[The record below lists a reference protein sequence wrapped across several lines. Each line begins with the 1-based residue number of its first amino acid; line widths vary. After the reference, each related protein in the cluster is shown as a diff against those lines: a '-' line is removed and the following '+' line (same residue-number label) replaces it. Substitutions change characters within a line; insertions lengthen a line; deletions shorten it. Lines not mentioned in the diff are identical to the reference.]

1 MQSYYTAQFNGR
13 NTINIIDLRKN
24 SVVNRTTFQ
33 GTVINGP
40 IVVGDRCT
48 IVVEDGK
55 LKKGIVI
62 KLPSGS
68 VVDRFTM

>member
-1 MQSYYTAQFNGR
+1 MQAYYTAQFNGK

-24 SVVNRTTFQ
+24 AVVNRSTFQ
-33 GTVINGP
+33 GQLLNGP

-55 LKKGIVI
+55 TKRGLVI
-62 KLPSGS
+62 KLPSGA